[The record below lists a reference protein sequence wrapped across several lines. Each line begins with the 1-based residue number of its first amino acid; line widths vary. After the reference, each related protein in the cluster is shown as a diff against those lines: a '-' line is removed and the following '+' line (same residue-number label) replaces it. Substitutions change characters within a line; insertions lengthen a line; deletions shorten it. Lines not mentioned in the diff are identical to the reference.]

1 MITVTPQGQIYICK
15 TPLENDYKNQLTFT
29 NKENQL
35 NYFNS
40 TIQHSFSDYTYVKKD
55 NIVNVGI
62 NIDKIIDCN
71 YLFYRNNGF
80 LDDENNVRI
89 FYCFITGMRY
99 VNENCTEIAFETD
112 CFQTWQ
118 FDINYKKCFVE
129 REHVNDDTIGSHT
142 IPEGL
147 ELGEYI
153 CVKDKTSVLD
163 NPSDFYICMA
173 VTELPDESTPPYSN
187 HRVYN
192 GIFGG
197 LYYLVCKTA
206 VDCENAIKLY
216 DEHSKADAIV
226 SIFMIPK
233 HLPAIENGVEA
244 TWIKDH
250 QPFCTVT
257 YIQGTNQESTVDNIN
272 CSIPNKLGKNYS
284 PKNNK
289 LFTAP
294 FSYMVLTN
302 NSGISEVFKY
312 EDFDLS
318 QTINFSVRCSITPG
332 MSIKAIPSR
341 YKNIS
346 SNYNYGVMGGKL
358 PVCSWNS
365 DVYVNWLTQNGLNT
379 GVGFFGNIFGGIS
392 SAVDKNIGGVV
403 NGLIGAYNSM
413 HQFTVADMTPNQ
425 AKGNTNSG
433 DINFSYNGDGG
444 LSVYYMSIR
453 DEMAKIIDDYFSVY
467 GYKVNSVKIPNIT
480 GRQNWNF
487 VKTIDCNFDGDIP
500 QSDLNTI
507 KDMFNTGVTLWH
519 SANNMYNYSLSN
531 NIV

>member
-192 GIFGG
+192 GIFGS
-197 LYYLVCKTA
+197 VNEKITNEKIEII
-206 VDCENAIKLY
+206 VINAIFGGVELDLRNLNLTHDLKI
-216 DEHSKADAIV
+216 EIC
-226 SIFMIPK
+226 SIFGGVDLFLNDDYNI
-233 HLPAIENGVEA
+233 IISSTSIFGGVE
-244 TWIKDH
+244 
-250 QPFCTVT
+250 
-257 YIQGTNQESTVDNIN
+257 
-272 CSIPNKLGKNYS
+272 NKH
-284 PKNNK
+284 NNK
-289 LFTAP
+289 KDKG
-294 FSYMVLTN
+294 N
-302 NSGISEVFKY
+302 NI
-312 EDFDLS
+312 
-318 QTINFSVRCSITPG
+318 
-332 MSIKAIPSR
+332 
-341 YKNIS
+341 NIS
-346 SNYNYGVMGGKL
+346 SI
-358 PVCSWNS
+358 
-365 DVYVNWLTQNGLNT
+365 
-379 GVGFFGNIFGGIS
+379 NIFGG
-392 SAVDKNIGGVV
+392 
-403 NGLIGAYNSM
+403 
-413 HQFTVADMTPNQ
+413 T
-425 AKGNTNSG
+425 
-433 DINFSYNGDGG
+433 
-444 LSVYYMSIR
+444 
-453 DEMAKIIDDYFSVY
+453 
-467 GYKVNSVKIPNIT
+467 
-480 GRQNWNF
+480 
-487 VKTIDCNFDGDIP
+487 
-500 QSDLNTI
+500 DL
-507 KDMFNTGVTLWH
+507 K
-519 SANNMYNYSLSN
+519 
-531 NIV
+531 